1 MPSGAGMSVRA
12 RNGKAAAESAG
23 EELSH
28 AEQVEPFAGDP
39 DFMASLARGL
49 AVIRAF
55 AGRPPGGSSI
65 AEISLRTG
73 IPRSAVRRCLHTLAK
88 LGYVAAEGRRYTL
101 RPKVLSLGAAYASS
115 TTLTM
120 AAQRYLDHVSSTVR
134 ESCSLSVLDEGEI
147 LYLIRS
153 ATSTRIMSVDLRPG
167 SRLPAYCTSMGRVL
181 LAHLPPAELRTYL
194 QRTRLV
200 GHTDRTLTSRD
211 RLVQALEAVRKGG
224 YAVVDQE
231 LELGLRSIA
240 VPVHDAAGRVVAAMN
255 VGTQAARV
263 PLREMERRFL
273 RPLQAAAAELGLL
286 LRA

>member
-1 MPSGAGMSVRA
+1 MGGSVRA
-12 RNGKAAAESAG
+12 RSGRAVRAG
-23 EELSH
+23 EEAPH

-55 AGRPPGGSSI
+55 GGRPAGGASI
-65 AEISLRTG
+65 AELSLRTG
-73 IPRSAVRRCLHTLAK
+73 IPRSAVRRCLHTLSR
-88 LGYVAAEGRRYTL
+88 LGYVAAEGRRYSL
-101 RPKVLSLGAAYASS
+101 RPRVLSLGAAYASS
-115 TTLTM
+115 TTLTI
-120 AAQRYLDHVSSTVR
+120 AAQRFLDQVSTAVR

-153 ATSTRIMSVDLRPG
+153 ATSARIMSVDLRPG

-181 LAHLPPAELRTYL
+181 LASLPPPELRAYL

-200 GHTDRTLTSRD
+200 AHTDRTITTRD
-211 RLVQALEAVRKGG
+211 RLLQALETVRRNGH
-224 YAVVDQE
+224 AVVDQE

-273 RPLQAAAAELGLL
+273 RPLQSAAAELGLL
-286 LRA
+286 LRG

>member
-1 MPSGAGMSVRA
+1 MIGSGVRLRA
-12 RNGKAAAESAG
+12 RNGKAAEGAG
-23 EELSH
+23 EEVRH

-55 AGRPPGGSSI
+55 SGRTAGASTI
-65 AEISLRTG
+65 AELSLRTG

-88 LGYVAAEGRRYTL
+88 LGYVAAEGRRYSL

-115 TTLTM
+115 TTLTT
-120 AAQRYLDHVSSTVR
+120 AAQRYLDQVSGAVR

-153 ATSTRIMSVDLRPG
+153 ATSARIMSVDLRPG

-181 LAHLPPAELRTYL
+181 LAHLPPPELRAYL
-194 QRTRLV
+194 QRTRLAA
-200 GHTDRTLTSRD
+200 HTDRTITTRE
-211 RLVQALEAVRKGG
+211 RLVQALEAVREKG
-224 YAVVDQE
+224 YALVDQE

-240 VPVHDAAGRVVAAMN
+240 VPVHDAAGAVVAAMN

-273 RPLQAAAAELGLL
+273 RPLQVAAAELGLL
-286 LRA
+286 LRG

>member
-1 MPSGAGMSVRA
+1 MVSGTGARMRA
-12 RNGKAAAESAG
+12 RNGKAAEAAG
-23 EELSH
+23 EAASH

-55 AGRPPGGSSI
+55 GGRPAGGSSI
-65 AEISLRTG
+65 AELSLRTG
-73 IPRSAVRRCLHTLAK
+73 IPRSAVRRCLHTLSK
-88 LGYVAAEGRRYTL
+88 LGYVATEGRRYSL
-101 RPKVLSLGAAYASS
+101 RPRVLSLGAAYASS
-115 TTLTM
+115 TTLTT
-120 AAQRYLDHVSSTVR
+120 AAQRFLDQVSGAVR

-153 ATSTRIMSVDLRPG
+153 ATSARIMSVDLRPG

-181 LAHLPPAELRTYL
+181 LAHLPPPELRAYL

-200 GHTDRTLTSRD
+200 AHTDKTITTRD
-211 RLVQALEAVRKGG
+211 RLLQALEAVRKNG

-240 VPVHDAAGRVVAAMN
+240 VPVHDAAGQVVAAMN

-273 RPLQAAAAELGLL
+273 RPLQSAAAELGLL
-286 LRA
+286 LRG

>member
-1 MPSGAGMSVRA
+1 MISGPGTSVRA
-12 RNGKAAAESAG
+12 RNGKAAEGAG
-23 EELSH
+23 EEVRH

-55 AGRPPGGSSI
+55 SGRTAGASTI
-65 AEISLRTG
+65 AELSLRTG

-88 LGYVAAEGRRYTL
+88 LGYVAAEGRRYSL

-115 TTLTM
+115 TTLTT
-120 AAQRYLDHVSSTVR
+120 AAQRYLDQVSGAVR

-153 ATSTRIMSVDLRPG
+153 ATSVRIMSVDLRPG

-181 LAHLPPAELRTYL
+181 LAHLPPPELRAYL
-194 QRTRLV
+194 QRTRLAA
-200 GHTDRTLTSRD
+200 HTDRTITTRE
-211 RLVQALEAVRKGG
+211 RLVQALEAVREKG
-224 YAVVDQE
+224 YALVDQE

-240 VPVHDAAGRVVAAMN
+240 VPVHDAAGAVVAAMN

-273 RPLQAAAAELGLL
+273 RPLQVAAAELGLL
-286 LRA
+286 LRG

>member
-1 MPSGAGMSVRA
+1 MIDSGARVRA
-12 RNGKAAAESAG
+12 RNGKAAAEGAG
-23 EELSH
+23 EEVRH

-55 AGRPPGGSSI
+55 SGRTAGASTI
-65 AEISLRTG
+65 AELSLRTG
-73 IPRSAVRRCLHTLAK
+73 IPRSAVRRCLHTLGK
-88 LGYVAAEGRRYTL
+88 LGYVAAEGRRYSL

-115 TTLTM
+115 TTLTT
-120 AAQRYLDHVSSTVR
+120 AAQRYLDQVSGAVR

-153 ATSTRIMSVDLRPG
+153 ATSVRIMSVDLRPG

-181 LAHLPPAELRTYL
+181 LAHLPPPELRAYL
-194 QRTRLV
+194 QRTRLAA
-200 GHTDRTLTSRD
+200 HTDRTITTRD
-211 RLVQALEAVRKGG
+211 RLVQALEAVRKNG
-224 YAVVDQE
+224 YALVDQE

-240 VPVHDAAGRVVAAMN
+240 VPVHDAAGAVVAAMN

-263 PLREMERRFL
+263 PMREMERRFL

-286 LRA
+286 LRG

>member
-1 MPSGAGMSVRA
+1 MSVRM
-12 RNGKAAAESAG
+12 RNGQRDEPPG
-23 EELSH
+23 EGLPGG
-28 AEQVEPFAGDP
+28 EQGEPFAGDP

-55 AGRPPGGSSI
+55 SGRPSGGASI
-65 AEISLRTG
+65 AELSLATG
-73 IPRSAVRRCLHTLAK
+73 IPRSAVRRCLHTLAR
-88 LGYVAAEGRRYTL
+88 LGYAAAEGSRHSL

-115 TTLTM
+115 TALTV
-120 AAQRYLDHVSSTVR
+120 AAQRFLDQVSGAVR

-153 ATSTRIMSVDLRPG
+153 AASARIMSVDLRPG

-181 LAHLPPAELRTYL
+181 LAHLPPPELRAYL

-200 GHTDRTLTSRD
+200 AHTDRTITARD
-211 RLVQALEAVRKGG
+211 RLAQALEAVRKNG

-240 VPVHDAAGRVVAAMN
+240 VPVRDAAGRVAAAMN

-286 LRA
+286 LRPDRRG

>member
-1 MPSGAGMSVRA
+1 MPASVKA
-12 RNGKAAAESAG
+12 RNARPAHAG
-23 EELSH
+23 EETSH

-49 AVIRAF
+49 AVIRGF
-55 AGRPPGGSSI
+55 GGRPAGGASI
-65 AEISLRTG
+65 AELSLRTG
-73 IPRSAVRRCLHTLAK
+73 IPRSAVRRCLHTLSR
-88 LGYVAAEGRRYTL
+88 LGYVAAEGRRYSL
-101 RPKVLSLGAAYASS
+101 RPRVLSLGAAYATS
-115 TTLTM
+115 TTLTV
-120 AAQRYLDHVSSTVR
+120 AAQRFLDQVSAAVR

-153 ATSTRIMSVDLRPG
+153 ASSTRIMSVDLRPG

-200 GHTDRTLTSRD
+200 AHTDRTVTTRD
-211 RLVQALEAVRKGG
+211 RLLQALEAVRRNGH
-224 YAVVDQE
+224 ALVDQE

-273 RPLQAAAAELGLL
+273 RPLQSAAGELGLL
-286 LRA
+286 LRG